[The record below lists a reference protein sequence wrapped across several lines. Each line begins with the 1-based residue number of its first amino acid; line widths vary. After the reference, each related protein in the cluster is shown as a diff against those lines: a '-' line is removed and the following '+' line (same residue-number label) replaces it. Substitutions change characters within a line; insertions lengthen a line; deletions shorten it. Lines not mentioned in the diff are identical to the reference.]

1 MIDRQKQPRNKWKIF
16 FTISFALNIALLSA
30 IGGATFQYV
39 KNQSSYVAKFKK
51 PQIGSV
57 YLRALNQNQ
66 RHELRRE
73 MSNQDNI
80 GNVNRA
86 NMKVSF
92 NEAIDILRSKD
103 FDIGDF
109 TIIVKSHAD
118 KSRKRLETGQEIFL
132 SVIASMSIEERLA
145 YADRIEKNHKGT
157 KK

>member
-1 MIDRQKQPRNKWKIF
+1 MIDRQNQPRSKWKIF
-16 FTISFALNIALLSA
+16 FAISFALNIALLSA

-66 RHELRRE
+66 RRELRRE

-86 NMKVSF
+86 KMKVNF
-92 NEAIDILRSKD
+92 NETIDILRSKD

-118 KSRKRLETGQEIFL
+118 KSRQRLETGQEIFL
-132 SVIASMSIEERLA
+132 SLIASMSFEERLA
-145 YADRIEKNHKGT
+145 YADRIAKNQKGA

>member
-1 MIDRQKQPRNKWKIF
+1 MIDRPKQPHNKWKIF
-16 FTISFALNIALLSA
+16 FAISFALNIALLSA
-30 IGGATFQYV
+30 IGGATFQYA
-39 KNQSSYVAKFKK
+39 KSQSSYDTKFKK

-66 RHELRRE
+66 RRELRRE

-86 NMKVSF
+86 KMKVNF
-92 NEAIDILRSKD
+92 NETIDILRSKD

-118 KSRKRLETGQEIFL
+118 KSRQRLETGQEIFL
-132 SVIASMSIEERLA
+132 SLIASMSFEERLA
-145 YADRIEKNHKGT
+145 YADRIAKNQKGA